1 MNSKK
6 LLEFLIDNGASEVGF
21 ADLFELAT
29 DNLRSGVSIL
39 LRIPGD
45 IIKSISDGPNIEY
58 YNWYYKLNNKLDY
71 LSESGAQFIRAKGYE
86 AIAQTTGYVKGFG
99 NYRTKLPHKTI
110 ATMAG
115 LGWIGKSA
123 LLVTKKYGSAIRLS
137 SILTNM
143 PLDYGVPIKKSMCR
157 RGCNNCMSACPGEAI
172 SGKLWDQ
179 ETDRDE
185 FFDPLKCRKKA
196 RQLAKEKIKKEITLC
211 GKCIE
216 VCPYTNDYINSNGK
230 NDLSFVHNIT

>member
-1 MNSKK
+1 M
-6 LLEFLIDNGASEVGF
+6 EFLIKNGASQVGF
-21 ADLFELAT
+21 ADLSELAT
-29 DNLRSGVSIL
+29 DNMRSGVSII

-45 IIKSISDGPNIEY
+45 IIRSISDGPNIEY
-58 YNWYYKLNNKLDY
+58 YNWYYELNNKLDY
-71 LSESGAQFIRAKGYE
+71 LAESGAQFIRSKGYE
-86 AIAQTTGYVKGFG
+86 AIAQTTGYVKEFG

-110 ATMAG
+110 ATLAG

-143 PLDYGVPIKKSMCR
+143 SLDYGVPIKKSMCR
-157 RGCNNCMSACPGEAI
+157 ECNNCMNACPGEAI
-172 SGKLWDQ
+172 SGKLWDHK
-179 ETDRDE
+179 TDRDE
-185 FFDPLKCRKKA
+185 FFDPSKCREKA

-216 VCPYTNDYINSNGK
+216 VCPYTQDYINSKFENQ
-230 NDLSFVHNIT
+230 